1 MPGSP
6 SPRKRSTLTGL
17 AKLGFVNLAASSLA
31 LSQVPAD
38 VVPEFERAAD
48 PDQALHYLSLLE
60 ERDAPAVRGI
70 LEDRAA
76 AGRLIRVLGASAGLG
91 EFLRRRPA
99 ALALFR
105 KPVAELPQP
114 EAMNRRLQ
122 DSVKDREGEEA
133 IVTLRVAYRELL
145 TEIAIFDLELKD
157 PLGGVDSLAAALAD
171 LAGAAIV
178 AAIDLATSELTR
190 EGANPS
196 STSIAVIGMGKTGAR
211 ELNYLSDVDVLY
223 VASPVGEAT
232 VEESVRAATA
242 IAKRLTRILHGPSPE
257 PGLWELD
264 ANLRPEGKSGV
275 LVRSLDSYL
284 AYYERWAKGW
294 EFQALLKARP
304 IAGDLRLGAQFVDAV
319 QPLVWSSASK
329 ENFVE
334 SVQKMRERVTAH
346 IPEHDR
352 DVQVKLGEGGLRDIE
367 FTTQLLQ
374 LVHGQTDERVRQR
387 STLGALAALVE
398 FGYIGRTEAERFGID
413 YRTLR
418 LIEHR
423 LQLRRLTRTHLMP
436 RDEPSLRVLARAT
449 GLAPTAD
456 GLLDHWRGVKAE
468 VHSLHERLFYRPLLS
483 AVAALPE
490 ESFALSSDQAQA
502 RLGAIGFKDPA
513 GALRHIAALT
523 EGLSRRATIQRNLLP
538 VILQW
543 LSEGT
548 DPDHGLLIFRRLSDA
563 LGESH
568 WYLRMLRDSSGAA
581 HRLMKVLSTSRFVG
595 DLFERIP
602 ESIAWLE
609 DDAELKPRSLD
620 SLSSEAESIA
630 TRYSDDSDSA
640 ALAIRAIRR
649 RETLRLAIGSILN
662 LIGVEELGEALSD
675 LNTAVLRAFLSL
687 ATTAEAPSGFEFAI
701 IALGRFGGRELGFG
715 SDADIIYVYRSA
727 DAGEGQKA
735 AERIVSELNRLT
747 EDFQLP
753 FELDIDLRPEGKN
766 GPVVRSLE
774 SYRAYYERWS
784 LTWEAQALLRAK
796 GTAGS
801 EPLIRDFLAL
811 ADEIRYPNSL
821 SERDVREIRRIKARV
836 EAERLPRGADP
847 SRHLKLGRGS
857 ISDVEWLVQLIQ
869 LQRAATDEKL
879 RTTST
884 LRALKVAADTG
895 AVSRGD
901 ARILR
906 EAWLLAS
913 RCRSALY
920 LWTAKTT
927 DVLPR
932 DRSQLEGV
940 ARLLGL
946 PAGSANRLEDEYL
959 RTTRRSRAVFE
970 RLFYET

>member
-1 MPGSP
+1 MPESP

-31 LSQVPAD
+31 LKQVPAD

-60 ERDAPAVRGI
+60 ERDESAVRGI
-70 LEDRAA
+70 LGDQAA

-91 EFLRRRPA
+91 EFLRRRPV
-99 ALALFR
+99 ALALFK
-105 KPVAELPQP
+105 KPVAKLPGL
-114 EAMNRRLQ
+114 ETMVGRLL
-122 DSVKDREGEEA
+122 DSVRDREGEDA
-133 IVTLRVAYRELL
+133 IVALRIAYRELL
-145 TEIAIFDLELKD
+145 TEIAVFDLELDD
-157 PLGGVDSLAAALAD
+157 PLGGVDSVAAALAD
-171 LAGAAIV
+171 LAGAAID
-178 AAIDLATSELTR
+178 AAIGLATSELAR
-190 EGANPS
+190 EGVS
-196 STSIAVIGMGKTGAR
+196 VDSTSLAVIGMGKTGAR

-223 VASPVGEAT
+223 VASPAGEAT
-232 VEESVRAATA
+232 VEQAVKAATA

-284 AYYERWAKGW
+284 AYYERWARGW

-304 IAGDLRLGAQFVDAV
+304 IAGDLKLGAQFTEAV
-319 QPLVWSSASK
+319 EPLVWSSASG

-346 IPEHDR
+346 IPEHER

-374 LVHGQTDERVRQR
+374 LVHGQPDERVRQR
-387 STLGALAALVE
+387 STLEALAALVE
-398 FGYIGRTEAERFGID
+398 FGYIGRAEAERFGTD
-413 YRTLR
+413 YRNLR

-436 RDEPSLRVLARAT
+436 RDEESLRVLARAT
-449 GLAPTAD
+449 GLAATAD
-456 GLLDHWRGVKAE
+456 GLVEHWRGVKVE

-548 DPDHGLLIFRRLSDA
+548 DPDHGLLVFRRLSDA

-581 HRLMKVLSTSRFVG
+581 RRLMQVLSTSRFVG

-602 ESIAWLE
+602 ESVVWLE
-609 DDAELKPRSLD
+609 DEAELQPRSLD
-620 SLSSEAESIA
+620 SLMSEAESVV
-630 TRYSDDSDSA
+630 TRYLEDSDSA
-640 ALAIRAIRR
+640 ALAIRSIRR

-662 LIGVEELGEALSD
+662 LIGVEELGKALSN
-675 LNTAVLRAFLSL
+675 LNTAVLRAYLSL
-687 ATTAEAPSGFEFAI
+687 ATAGNAPSDFEFAI
-701 IALGRFGGRELGFG
+701 IAMGRFGGQELGFG
-715 SDADIIYVYRSA
+715 SDADILYVYRA
-727 DAGEGQKA
+727 TDTETGQKA
-735 AERIVSELNRLT
+735 AERIVSELNRLS

-753 FELDIDLRPEGKN
+753 FDLDIGLRPEGKN

-784 LTWEAQALLRAK
+784 LTWEAQALLRAR
-796 GTAGS
+796 GIAGS
-801 EPLIRDFLAL
+801 ESLTRDFLAL
-811 ADEIRYPNSL
+811 ADEIRYPKTL
-821 SERDVREIRRIKARV
+821 SDKDVREIRRTKARV
-836 EAERLPRGADP
+836 EAERLPKGADP

-857 ISDVEWLVQLIQ
+857 ISDVEWLIQLIQ
-869 LQRAATDEKL
+869 LRQAATDERF

-884 LRALKVAADTG
+884 LGALEVAAETG
-895 AVSRGD
+895 VIAGGDSRT
-901 ARILR
+901 LR

-913 RCRSALY
+913 RSRSALY
-920 LWTAKTT
+920 LWTAKTS

-932 DRSQLEGV
+932 DRTQLEGV

-946 PAGSANRLEDEYL
+946 PAGSASKLEDEYL
-959 RTTRRSRAVFE
+959 RATRRSRAVFE
-970 RLFYET
+970 RLFYDA